1 MTTVSR
7 LDATFAALA
16 DPTRRAI
23 LARLAAGEAG
33 VMELARPFAM
43 SQPAISKHL
52 KVLERAGLVSRGR
65 RGQTRPCELNI
76 RRTFNAPRE
85 LVFRAWTEPQLLAQ
99 WSCPRGYTF
108 SENRGELRVGGTFS
122 ARMRSPEG
130 TEHRLR
136 GVYREIVPPER
147 LVFTHCWVDEQGAP
161 GPETLVTVTLA
172 EHGGRTEMSFH
183 QALFVSV
190 EARDRHEQG
199 WTNCFERLA
208 ELLGTPQ
215 CGAQRDTA

>member
-1 MTTVSR
+1 M
-7 LDATFAALA
+7 DARARNSAAA
-16 DPTRRAI
+16 
-23 LARLAAGEAG
+23 E
-33 VMELARPFAM
+33 
-43 SQPAISKHL
+43 H
-52 KVLERAGLVSRGR
+52 
-65 RGQTRPCELNI
+65 ELNI
-76 RRTFNAPRE
+76 RRTFNAPRA

-99 WSCPRGYTF
+99 WSCPRGFTC

-130 TEHRLR
+130 SEHRLR

-172 EHGGRTEMSFH
+172 EHDGRTEMRFR

-199 WTNCFERLA
+199 WTSCFERLV
-208 ELLGTPQ
+208 ELLTTAVR
-215 CGAQRDTA
+215 GA

>member
-1 MTTVSR
+1 M
-7 LDATFAALA
+7 DARAPNSAA
-16 DPTRRAI
+16 I
-23 LARLAAGEAG
+23 
-33 VMELARPFAM
+33 
-43 SQPAISKHL
+43 
-52 KVLERAGLVSRGR
+52 ER
-65 RGQTRPCELNI
+65 ELNI

-130 TEHRLR
+130 TEHRLS

-147 LVFTHCWVDEQGAP
+147 LVFTHCWVDEQGRP

-172 EHGGRTEMSFH
+172 ERDGRTEMTFH
-183 QALFVSV
+183 QALFASV
-190 EARDRHEQG
+190 EACVGHELG
-199 WTNCFERLA
+199 WTSYFERLV
-208 ELLGTPQ
+208 ELLATP
-215 CGAQRDTA
+215 GAA